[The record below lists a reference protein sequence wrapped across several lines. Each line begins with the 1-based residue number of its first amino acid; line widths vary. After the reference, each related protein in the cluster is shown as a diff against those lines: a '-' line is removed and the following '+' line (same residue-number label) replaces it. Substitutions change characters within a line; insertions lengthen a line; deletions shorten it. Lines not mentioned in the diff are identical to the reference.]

1 MAFWPAFYYAVRMKE
16 IFANCLPLSQ
26 ILTAGPDLQYFG
38 KDVCQ
43 QYKAAPSAILL
54 PTTIEQVQACVLTA
68 NQHRIAIVPSGGRT
82 GYSGGATAE
91 NGEVI
96 ISLSKMNKILALN
109 PEDRTISVQ
118 AGVPLEAV
126 QNYAK
131 EQGLFYPVDFASRG
145 SCLIGG
151 TIATNAGGVRVIRH
165 GLTRDWV
172 LGLKVITGAGQLLD
186 LNGHLFKNQTGYD
199 LRQLFIGSEGT
210 LGIVVEATLKLTAP
224 PSTAR
229 LAFCAFRK
237 AEDAL
242 PTLVK
247 LRSAGLVVELFEFLE
262 DGGMELVLEHNN
274 LPRPF
279 ADKYP
284 CYAVIEIDSGRQN
297 ATEIFEQTLSD
308 LIEDDVLADVALSES
323 SKQYQDLLALREW
336 IGETANQ
343 HYTVHKND
351 ISVPISD
358 IPAFIKRL
366 KELLKDDYDSSQV
379 IVFGH
384 LGDGNLH
391 VNVLMDKGCEKAH
404 FWQLCEELDHKIFS
418 LVREFKGSISAEHGV
433 GLLKKDF
440 ISYSRGSSE
449 IALMRGIKQVFD
461 PAGIL
466 NPGKIFDLE
475 QKTGQ

>member
-1 MAFWPAFYYAVRMKE
+1 MKE
-16 IFANCLPLSQ
+16 IFAKCIPETQ
-26 ILTAGPDLQYFG
+26 ILTASADLQYFG

-43 QYKAAPSAILL
+43 QYKASPSAILL
-54 PTTIEQVQACVLTA
+54 PSTIEEVCACVKMA
-68 NQHRIAIVPSGGRT
+68 NLHKISIVPSAGRT
-82 GYSGGATAE
+82 GYSAGATAT

-96 ISLSKMNKILALN
+96 LSLSKLNKIIDINTA
-109 PEDRTISVQ
+109 ERSMSVQ
-118 AGVPLEAV
+118 AGVPLETV

-131 EQGLFYPVDFASRG
+131 EHGLLYPIDFTSRG

-172 LGLKVITGAGQLLD
+172 LGLKVVTGSGELLE

-210 LGIVVEATLKLTAP
+210 LGIVVEATLKLTSLP
-224 PSTAR
+224 NDAR
-229 LAFCAFRK
+229 LAFCAFNR

-247 LRSAGLVVELFEFLE
+247 LRAAGLVVELFEFLE
-262 DGGMELVLEHNN
+262 DTGLELVLKHKS

-279 ADKYP
+279 QEKYA
-284 CYAVIEIDSGRQN
+284 CYAAIEIDAGRQN
-297 ATEIFEQTLSD
+297 AREIFEEVLSD
-308 LIEDDVLADVALSES
+308 LIEQEIIADVVISES
-323 SKQYQDLLALREW
+323 SKQYQDLMSLREL

-351 ISVPISD
+351 ISVAISD
-358 IPAFIKRL
+358 IPNFVARL
-366 KELLKDDYDSSQV
+366 KQLLKGEEESHQV
-379 IVFGH
+379 IIFGH

-391 VNVLMDKGCEKAH
+391 VNILMPKDVDSKL
-404 FWQLCEELDHKIFS
+404 FWQHCEELDHKIFS
-418 LVREFKGSISAEHGV
+418 LVKEFKGSISAEHGV

-440 ISYSRGSSE
+440 LHYSRSAEE
-449 IALMRGIKQVFD
+449 IALMRSLKKVFD

-466 NPGKIFDLE
+466 NPGKIFDI
-475 QKTGQ
+475 

>member
-1 MAFWPAFYYAVRMKE
+1 MKE
-16 IFANCLPLSQ
+16 IFTKCLPETQ
-26 ILTAGPDLQYFG
+26 ILTASSDLQYFG

-54 PTTIEQVQACVLTA
+54 PATIEEVCACVKTA
-68 NQHRIAIVPSGGRT
+68 NEHKISIVPSAGRT
-82 GYSGGATAE
+82 GYSGGATAT

-96 ISLSKMNKILALN
+96 ISLTKLNKILDFNAV
-109 PEDRTISVQ
+109 ERSITVQ
-118 AGVPLEAV
+118 AGVALEAV

-131 EQGLFYPVDFASRG
+131 EHGLLYPIDFASRG

-151 TIATNAGGVRVIRH
+151 TIATNAGGIRVIRH

-172 LGLKVITGAGQLLD
+172 LGLKVVTGTGELLD

-210 LGIVVEATLKLTAP
+210 LGIVVEATLRLTSL
-224 PSTAR
+224 PSDSR
-229 LAFCAFRK
+229 LAFCAFAR

-242 PTLVK
+242 PTLVR
-247 LRSAGLVVELFEFLE
+247 LRAAGLVVELFEFLE
-262 DGGMELVLEHNN
+262 DTGLELVLKHQS

-279 ADKYP
+279 QEKHP
-284 CYAVIEIDSGRQN
+284 CYAAIEIDGGRQD
-297 ATEIFEQTLSD
+297 ARDTFEQVLSD
-308 LIEDDVLADVALSES
+308 LIEEGVLADVAISEN
-323 SKQYQDLLALREW
+323 SKQYQDLMSLREL

-351 ISVPISD
+351 ISVSISD
-358 IPAFIKRL
+358 IPEFVSKL
-366 KELLKDDYDSSQV
+366 KNLLKDDSDTNQV
-379 IVFGH
+379 VVFGH

-391 VNVLMDKGCEKAH
+391 VNVLMPKDVDSKSFWHHCE
-404 FWQLCEELDHKIFS
+404 LLDHKIFS
-418 LVREFKGSISAEHGV
+418 LVKEFKGSISAEHGV

-440 ISYSRGSSE
+440 LSYSRSAAE
-449 IALMRGIKQVFD
+449 IELMRGIKKVFD

-466 NPGKIFDLE
+466 NPGKIF
-475 QKTGQ
+475 